1 MRVLPCAA
9 FAGLVLCLAGCG
21 FQLQGAFTV
30 PEAMAR
36 TYIDGVDRYSAFY
49 LEFGRS
55 LEAAGVEL
63 VESVDAATAVFSI
76 VFDDTGQRVLS
87 VTARNTPAEFEVY
100 YTIEYTLTSAGRNLL
115 SSQELTLTRDYTYDQ
130 TRVLGKARE
139 AETLRTAIVDDL
151 VAIVLKQLGTL
162 H

>member
-1 MRVLPCAA
+1 MPVLSRVSFPAL
-9 FAGLVLCLAGCG
+9 LLCLAGCG
-21 FQLQGAFTV
+21 FQLQGAVAV
-30 PEAMAR
+30 PAAMDR

-49 LEFGRS
+49 REFGRS

-63 VESVDAATAVFSI
+63 VESADAATAVFSI

-100 YTIEYTLTSAGRNLL
+100 YTIEYALVSGTESLLTQ
-115 SSQELTLTRDYTYDQ
+115 QELTLTRDYIYDE

-139 AETLRTAIVDDL
+139 EEALRAAIVDDL
-151 VAIVLKQLGTL
+151 VRIVLKQVGTL
-162 H
+162 

>member
-1 MRVLPCAA
+1 M
-9 FAGLVLCLAGCG
+9 LCLAGCG
-21 FQLQGAFTV
+21 FQLQGAVAV
-30 PEAMAR
+30 PAAMDR

-63 VESVDAATAVFSI
+63 VESADAATAVFSI

-100 YTIEYTLTSAGRNLL
+100 YTIEYALVSGTESLL
-115 SSQELTLTRDYTYDQ
+115 SQQELTLTRDYIYDE

-139 AETLRTAIVDDL
+139 EEALRAAIVDDL
-151 VAIVLKQLGTL
+151 VRIVLKQVGTL
-162 H
+162 